1 MKNKSELRHQLANFI
16 ELLGSMRFAVSL
28 LMFICIAS
36 LIGTVLQQG
45 DMENAYVDRF
55 GPFWFDLFDKFSI
68 WHIYNSWWF
77 LLIMAFLVFS
87 TSVCLITKTPKFLR
101 EARTFKEYVRS
112 SSLRAFPNRVQAQT
126 EIKPDS
132 VLLGVQKMLSN
143 MGYKYKVRQDSENEY
158 MVAAKKG
165 SSNRLG
171 FIFAHAAIVVICI
184 GGLLDSELPLRIQ
197 KWFSNKTP
205 ITENMMVSEVPDS
218 GRLPL
223 NNPSFKAHIML
234 PEGGRSSNALIDSGA
249 GVLVQP
255 LSFSIKLNEFIVDY
269 YSTGMPSSFKSDV
282 TITDLKTGDSFDR
295 MIEVNEPLHFGGVTV
310 YQSSLDD
317 GGSNIELIGYPLTGS
332 SSNSLTVNA
341 VVNKPTDLVLT
352 NMGANSQETL
362 RLDVTEFKPI
372 NVENFDGG
380 EPQPKKLLQHVAEV
394 TGSAASKPNENL
406 VNVGPTVTYK
416 LVDDSGQSTEFI
428 NYMLPLTLDG
438 SKILLT
444 GVRNNESESY
454 RYIRFPVDDMGTVQ
468 EFMELRAALFDSSML
483 AQAVDRFVQQSQGQ
497 SLDEDILKKAATGA
511 VESFAKGGF
520 NAIIANAPEQDR
532 EKILQFAVPMIQV
545 TLANLRDVLR
555 EQTNRDPVDPK
566 LDSTQD
572 WNQLAILAL
581 ANLPEYPAPVFL
593 NLSSFDHKQA
603 SVFQVTRSP
612 GKLTVYLGSL
622 FLVIGIFTMF
632 YVRDRR
638 IWVWIQANDKSDGL
652 ENTNILAAMTSL
664 KRNLDFN
671 QEFNNFQKTFNKLFT
686 KG

>member
-1 MKNKSELRHQLANFI
+1 MKPKIKFRPSLSNFTELV
-16 ELLGSMRFAVSL
+16 GSMRFAVSL
-28 LMFICIAS
+28 LMFICVAS

-45 DMENAYVDRF
+45 DVENAYVDRF

-77 LLIMAFLVFS
+77 LLIMAFLVIS
-87 TSVCLITKTPKFLR
+87 TSICLITKTPKFLR

-112 SSLRAFPNRVQAQT
+112 SSLRAFPNKVQAST
-126 EIKPDS
+126 HIKPDQA
-132 VLLGVQKMLSN
+132 LLGVQKMLTSL
-143 MGYKYKVRQDSENEY
+143 GYKYKVRKDSDTEY

-165 SSNRLG
+165 SANRLG

-184 GGLLDSELPLRIQ
+184 GGLLDSDLPLRLQ
-197 KWFSNKTP
+197 KWFSNKNP

-234 PEGGRSSNALIDSGA
+234 SEGARSSNALIDSGA

-255 LSFSIKLNEFIVDY
+255 LSFSIKLNEFLVDY
-269 YSTGMPSSFKSDV
+269 YSTGMPSSFKSNV
-282 TITDLKTGDSFDR
+282 TVTDLKTGESFDR
-295 MIEVNEPLHFGGVTV
+295 MIEVNEPMHYGGVTV

-317 GGSNIELIGYPLTGS
+317 GGSNVELAGYPLTGY
-332 SSNSLTVNA
+332 SNQPLKINA
-341 VVNKPTDLVLT
+341 TVNKPTEIVLNDL
-352 NMGANSQETL
+352 ASNSEQTF
-362 RLDVTEFKPI
+362 RLDVTDFKPI
-372 NVENFDGG
+372 NVENLDGG
-380 EPQPKKLLQHVAEV
+380 EPQPKKLLQHVAAV
-394 TGSAASKPNENL
+394 TGSAASKPNDSL
-406 VNVGPTVTYK
+406 VNVGPSVTYK
-416 LVDDSGQSTEFI
+416 LVDDSGQSSEFI
-428 NYMLPLTLDG
+428 NYMLPISLDG
-438 SKILLT
+438 SDVLLT
-444 GVRNNESESY
+444 GVRRNESESY
-454 RYIRFPVDDMGTVQ
+454 KYIRFPVDEMGGVQ
-468 EFMELRAALFDSSML
+468 EFMELRAALFNKPML
-483 AQAVDRFVQQSQGQ
+483 AQAVNRFAQQSAGQ
-497 SLDEDILKKAATGA
+497 NLSQEMLEKAATGA

-545 TLANLRDVLR
+545 TLAHLRNIVR
-555 EQTNRDPVDPK
+555 EQSGRTPLDAS

-572 WNQLAILAL
+572 WTQLAILAF

-593 NLSSFDHKQA
+593 NLSSFEHKQA

-622 FLVIGIFTMF
+622 FLTIGVFTMF

-638 IWVWIQANDKSDGL
+638 IWVWIHGD
-652 ENTNILAAMTSL
+652 ENIQSPDDTNIMAAMTSL

-671 QEFNNFQKTFNKLFT
+671 QEFNNFKNTFNKLFT